1 MLSFTAFFTAR
12 ATLSNTIRSPCDE
25 TWTRCE
31 LEEWKFNH
39 RLWTLISDARIC
51 KRCSVNQ
58 TSFHIANHRE
68 TSNVLY
74 SGSHIC
80 LSLCICCFMPY
91 SCNCFFF
98 KIFKRIIIVQGKLD
112 SYREKVVGG
121 EELNKDQKVCFT
133 HTLMSGDDLTEMVTY
148 IAI

>member
-80 LSLCICCFMPY
+80 LSLYAYAVLCHTAVIV
-91 SCNCFFF
+91 FFF

-112 SYREKVVGG
+112 SYREKVVVG

-133 HTLMSGDDLTEMVTY
+133 H
-148 IAI
+148 

>member
-1 MLSFTAFFTAR
+1 MLEFVNDVQLIKHRFTSLIIVKPLMYCTVVVTFVCHYAYAVLCHTAV
-12 ATLSNTIRSPCDE
+12 I
-25 TWTRCE
+25 
-31 LEEWKFNH
+31 
-39 RLWTLISDARIC
+39 
-51 KRCSVNQ
+51 V
-58 TSFHIANHRE
+58 
-68 TSNVLY
+68 
-74 SGSHIC
+74 
-80 LSLCICCFMPY
+80 
-91 SCNCFFF
+91 FFF